1 MKYIEETEIKRIVH
15 EIETMR
21 VGAMTHPR
29 TPICLILDYS
39 GSMNSYKKE
48 ADLILDKIAYH
59 MQGVG
64 HRYFTLII
72 ILIYNSE
79 CHVAYFGDLTHFDA
93 KAFIASLPKECYGQT
108 PLARSV
114 DMTDEYLNWINEACN
129 KSGQICTIPFYF
141 IVTDALTTESP
152 EEYKRILTR
161 LSSDIMYN
169 RKIIIECV
177 LTRNKDALDFG
188 VYKVSIDSE
197 DRQKV
202 IENCMKALRYA
213 SSTEADVKNGVFSTI
228 TKPPKSNRKAYS
240 EYLSSILASNMMF
253 FFSQFND

>member
-1 MKYIEETEIKRIVH
+1 MEYVKEPEIKQYIH
-15 EIETMR
+15 QLETMR

-39 GSMNSYKKE
+39 GSMNQYKKE

-64 HRYFTLII
+64 HRYFTLMI
-72 ILIYNSE
+72 ILIYNSQ
-79 CHVAYFGDLTHFDA
+79 CQVAYFGDLTNFDA
-93 KAFIASLPKECYGQT
+93 KSFIASLPKQCYGQT
-108 PLARSV
+108 PLAKSV
-114 DMTDEYLNWINEACN
+114 EMTDQYLNWIGEACS

-141 IVTDALTTESP
+141 IVTDTQTTESADQ
-152 EEYKRILTR
+152 YKQIVTK
-161 LSSDIMYN
+161 LSSDIMFN

-177 LTRNKDALDFG
+177 LTKNKDGLDFG
-188 VYKVSIDSE
+188 GYKVSIDSE
-197 DRQKV
+197 DRHQI

-253 FFSQFND
+253 FFSQFNE

>member
-1 MKYIEETEIKRIVH
+1 MEYVSESEIKRVIY
-15 EIETMR
+15 ELETMR

-39 GSMNSYKKE
+39 GSMNHYKKE

-72 ILIYNSE
+72 ILIYNSQ
-79 CHVAYFGDLTHFDA
+79 CHVAYFGDLSRFDA
-93 KAFIASLPKECYGQT
+93 KAFIGSLPKQCYGQT
-108 PLARSV
+108 PLAKSV
-114 DMTDEYLNWINEACN
+114 EMTDQYLNWISEACN

-152 EEYKRILTR
+152 DEYQQILSE
-161 LSSDIMYN
+161 LSTDIMYN

-177 LTRNKDALDFG
+177 LTKNKDGFDFG
-188 VYKVSIDSE
+188 GYKVSIDSE
-197 DRQKV
+197 NRYQV

-213 SSTEADVKNGVFSTI
+213 SSTEADAKNGVFSTI